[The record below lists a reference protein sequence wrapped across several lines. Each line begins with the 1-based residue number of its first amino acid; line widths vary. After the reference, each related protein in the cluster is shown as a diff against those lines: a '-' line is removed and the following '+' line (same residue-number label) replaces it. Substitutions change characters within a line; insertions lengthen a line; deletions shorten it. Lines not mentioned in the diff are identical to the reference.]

1 MQISNCNISVYVEIS
16 IIFLVVQRF
25 SRRLLVRV
33 SNANFF
39 HFESQNARSQHVSD
53 ACHGLSLVT
62 PRSYVSGPVPRL
74 ERHYRGD
81 WCQKTSELTSS
92 LSLSLSL
99 SLILSH
105 ERLGNAARNVAII
118 RVRNWRRYDE
128 KKKEK
133 KDLEM
138 KWIIEIHLCL

>member
-1 MQISNCNISVYVEIS
+1 MPENK
-16 IIFLVVQRF
+16 
-25 SRRLLVRV
+25 RV
-33 SNANFF
+33 NVFF
-39 HFESQNARSQHVSD
+39 
-53 ACHGLSLVT
+53 
-62 PRSYVSGPVPRL
+62 
-74 ERHYRGD
+74 
-81 WCQKTSELTSS
+81 
-92 LSLSLSL
+92 SLSL

-138 KWIIEIHLCL
+138 K